1 MTTIQANVP
10 DFLAKLA
17 SEAAAKEQTTV
28 DNIVSIALAAHVG
41 AWQVRDD
48 LEVRAQRGN
57 LQTLDRVLARV
68 PARPPLPG
76 DEL

>member
-1 MTTIQANVP
+1 MTTIQANIP

-17 SEAAAKEQTTV
+17 SEAAAKEHTSL
-28 DNIVSIALAAHVG
+28 DNIVSVALAAHVG
-41 AWQVRDD
+41 AWKVRDD
-48 LEVRAQRGN
+48 IETRAQRGN
-57 LQTLDRVLARV
+57 QQTLDSILARV

>member
-1 MTTIQANVP
+1 
-10 DFLAKLA
+10 
-17 SEAAAKEQTTV
+17 
-28 DNIVSIALAAHVG
+28 VSIALAAHVG

-68 PARPPLPG
+68 PARPPLTG
-76 DEL
+76 DEF

>member
-1 MTTIQANVP
+1 MTTIQAQVP

-17 SEAAAKEQTTV
+17 SEAAAKERTTV

-48 LEVRAQRGN
+48 IEARAQRGN
-57 LQTLDRVLARV
+57 LQTLDRILARV

-76 DEL
+76 DEV

>member
-17 SEAAAKEQTTV
+17 REAAAKERTTL
-28 DNIVSIALAAHVG
+28 DNIVSVALAAHVG

-48 LEVRAQRGN
+48 IETRAQRGN

-68 PARPPLPG
+68 PAHPPLPG